1 MSWNNVSSPI
11 AANQYG
17 WFRYNYD
24 QNRLEFINDETKTVA
39 QTWDIPADQWERI
52 PSKREYCEN
61 ILRQYDRHATAQ
73 KQTNAISVVVLVIS
87 VIVAVF
93 CWFVLYDSL
102 YNTSYNTINCIVG
115 SIAIVSAITSLFRI
129 KK

>member
-1 MSWNNVSSPI
+1 MSWNSVSSPI

-17 WFRYNYD
+17 WFRYNYGE
-24 QNRLEFINDETKTVA
+24 NRLEFVSNETKMVV
-39 QTWDIPADQWERI
+39 QVWNIPLDQWENL
-52 PSKREYCEN
+52 PSKRGYCEN
-61 ILRQYDRHATAQ
+61 ILRQYDKQVTAQ

-87 VIVAVF
+87 VIVAGF

-115 SIAIVSAITSLFRI
+115 SIAIVSAITSLSRI